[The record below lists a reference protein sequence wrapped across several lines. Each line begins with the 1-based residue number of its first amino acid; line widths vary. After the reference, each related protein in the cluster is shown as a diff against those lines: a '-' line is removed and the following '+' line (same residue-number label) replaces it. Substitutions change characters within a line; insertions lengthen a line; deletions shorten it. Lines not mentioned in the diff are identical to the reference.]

1 MYLCSVCRG
10 KFDGVPSRIVG
21 EKHRNYWCPDCT
33 RHNNAKSKEAT
44 QLRNQAIAARN
55 KCKWCD
61 ERLSEN
67 NRAKKND
74 NGKHNS
80 NMCKKCEQKST
91 YRQQLIKWFTAVGV
105 NEQPEIV
112 NYINT
117 HKAQWE
123 SIRQQKILKE
133 DQALKQ
139 AKSLPPLFQASLET
153 ETNNVEQLKLKLEKL
168 QQAMAS
174 LIVELQQKDGDKKT
188 K

>member
-1 MYLCSVCRG
+1 
-10 KFDGVPSRIVG
+10 
-21 EKHRNYWCPDCT
+21 
-33 RHNNAKSKEAT
+33 
-44 QLRNQAIAARN
+44 
-55 KCKWCD
+55 
-61 ERLSEN
+61 
-67 NRAKKND
+67 
-74 NGKHNS
+74 
-80 NMCKKCEQKST
+80 MCKKCEQKST